1 MSNIGTRI
9 YVKKRIINLCDDM
22 IALWDNLER
31 EISGI
36 PNEKE
41 ADIVLAWK
49 EFFPKNV
56 DVISKFSQLK
66 RDIDEFQ
73 DELIKHGELIYED
86 GMDF

>member
-1 MSNIGTRI
+1 
-9 YVKKRIINLCDDM
+9 M

-41 ADIVLAWK
+41 VDIVLAWK
-49 EFFPKNV
+49 EFFPKNA

-66 RDIDEFQ
+66 RDIDELQRSFI
-73 DELIKHGELIYED
+73 EHGELRYED
-86 GMDF
+86 GMD